1 MPDVSLRQAEYI
13 RRHRRHHHL
22 VALCR
27 FLAFAGFL
35 ILWEISVNLE
45 WIDAFIFSSPSRVL
59 QTILEMGGDH
69 TLFRHTGITLYE
81 TLLSFALVILVS
93 FLAATLLWFSLRDPG
108 ALAGHTEQSAQIS
121 SGPAPDRMAGRQ
133 HEDDHHRR
141 YVRGSIWQYHQ
152 HVYSVSHYR

>member
-35 ILWEISVNLE
+35 VLWEISVNLE

-69 TLFRHTGITLYE
+69 PCSAIPASLFMRLC
-81 TLLSFALVILVS
+81 
-93 FLAATLLWFSLRDPG
+93 
-108 ALAGHTEQSAQIS
+108 
-121 SGPAPDRMAGRQ
+121 
-133 HEDDHHRR
+133 
-141 YVRGSIWQYHQ
+141 
-152 HVYSVSHYR
+152 